1 MELEIEN
8 KKYVIDDYLTI
19 SKYMELVKLEGFIN
33 DPVKLLSAYTEIP
46 ESTIKKA
53 KVDNIQFVLAAIQ
66 AEYLKHEKNKVYATF
81 EFKGEK
87 YGLQKTLHEINYGGW
102 IDLEMALT
110 EGIHK
115 NVDTLMAILYRPLK
129 WTMGDKYD
137 IEEYDG
143 ETMKTRK
150 EVFKDLPVDYWFGAS
165 NFFFLQGKSY
175 LEIMRNSLDYKQKKM
190 KTIQMWKQRWMKLKQ
205 VILFK

>member
-150 EVFKDLPVDYWFGAS
+150 ELFKDLPVDYWFGAS

>member
-1 MELEIEN
+1 MELEIEK
-8 KKYVIDDYLTI
+8 KKYVIEDYLTI
-19 SKYMELVKLEGFIN
+19 GKYMDMVKLEGIIN

-46 ESTIKKA
+46 EDVVRKA
-53 KVDNIQFVLAAIQ
+53 KIDNIQFVLAAIQ
-66 AEYLKHEKNKVYATF
+66 SEYLKHEQNKVYATF

-87 YGLQKTLHEINYGGW
+87 YGLQKTLHEINYGGY

-110 EGIHK
+110 EGIGK
-115 NVDTLMAILYRPLK
+115 NIDTIMAILYRPLK
-129 WTMGDKYD
+129 WTMGDKYE

-150 EVFKDLPVDYWFGAS
+150 EIFKDLPVEYWFGTS
-165 NFFFLQGKSY
+165 TFFLLQGKTL

-190 KTIQMWKQRWMKLKQ
+190 RTIQMWKQRWKKLKQ
-205 VILFK
+205 VMLFK